1 MKLTK
6 LIKKAEHYLSDED
19 MKRRDKIVCLKTLM
33 KKLSKKEKAL
43 RSKAKSEGDDKALKK
58 LNKQI
63 RIIRA
68 QREKGVKSLKALK
81 K

>member
-6 LIKKAEHYLSDED
+6 LIKKAELYLSDED
-19 MKRRDKIVCLKTLM
+19 IKRRDKIACLKTLT

-43 RSKAKSEGDDKALKK
+43 RSKAKSESNDKALKK